1 MHMNELL
8 SPITSIHSGVELGYV
23 ITFFGQT
30 PDHFNSSSKFRLQ
43 AVFVLFLRH
52 AESQQGWNEGVL
64 TS

>member
-1 MHMNELL
+1 MYMNGVL
-8 SPITSIHSGVELGYV
+8 SRSFIDYMGVKGEYV

-30 PDHFNSSSKFRLQ
+30 PDHFNRSSEFRLQ

-52 AESQQGWNEGVL
+52 AESRGVL